1 MGWAIMIAVLLL
13 TLAALWRWGGGTRQD
28 VEFGGAALL
37 LALVGYIFMGSPGQA
52 GSPTEPRGAKAA
64 GMSPQDVRKMEA
76 NQFSSEGNL
85 LMLTDAL
92 IRAGA
97 TRQAVD
103 MFKDATDKDPKNAEI
118 WVGMGN
124 ALIVHGGGM
133 VNPAAEFAFQKAA
146 EISPNHPGPP
156 FFMGLALAQSGK
168 LEEAGEVWRALLARA
183 PAGAPWTEDLKGR
196 LAEIDQMTAAPAK

>member
-1 MGWAIMIAVLLL
+1 MGWAIMIALLLL

-146 EISPNHPGPP
+146 EISPNHPGP
-156 FFMGLALAQSGK
+156 
-168 LEEAGEVWRALLARA
+168 R
-183 PAGAPWTEDLKGR
+183 
-196 LAEIDQMTAAPAK
+196 